1 MTFTYAISTTPT
13 DLTLVRFYTGD
24 TVSETAMWQDDE
36 INMILAVDGSV
47 GLASQTLLERKITEI
62 ANNPDMKADWLQINW
77 GTSLE
82 ALQTALANVKRKFGL
97 GWRDSS
103 GGQHSYRPDTLQ
115 KEAPDY
121 GEE

>member
-1 MTFTYAISTTPT
+1 MTFTYTPSTTPT

-24 TVSETAMWQDDE
+24 TDSATAMWQDDE

-77 GTSLE
+77 GTSLG
-82 ALQTALANVKRKFGL
+82 ALQTALANVKQKFGL
-97 GWRDSS
+97 GWQDSS
-103 GGQHSYRPDTLQ
+103 GGQHSYRPDTLL
-115 KEAPDY
+115 KEPPDY